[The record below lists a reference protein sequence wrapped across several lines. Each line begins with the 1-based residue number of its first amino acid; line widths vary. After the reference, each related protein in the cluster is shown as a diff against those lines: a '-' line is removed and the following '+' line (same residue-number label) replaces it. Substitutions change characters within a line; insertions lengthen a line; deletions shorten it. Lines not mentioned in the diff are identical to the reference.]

1 MLARKICTYKS
12 PNNGLSYGIRA
23 IFASKTALSC
33 FASSLHPLGLSRP
46 LQALAAYRKAGA
58 KYLNTPQSVALR
70 PSKAVL
76 TRLAAFFECFAL
88 LRLLSSWSLW
98 FVSYRFPELSPW
110 VHSSSS
116 RFLCLGFRGIKPLH
130 VTRQSRHF
138 VCVTRQSFHFLFHVP
153 ITTKLC
159 SQSADAL
166 SHHSFK
172 PLLNCHYPNTAKN
185 SVKRELF

>member
-1 MLARKICTYKS
+1 MLAQEICTYKS

-46 LQALAAYRKAGA
+46 IQALAAYRNAGA
-58 KYLNTPQSVALR
+58 EYLNTPQSVALR

-98 FVSYRFPELSPW
+98 FVSYRFTELSPW

-116 RFLCLGFRGIKPLH
+116 RVLCLGFRGIKPFTSPASHGTSFVSRGSRFTFYSTTRSQPSRAVRALTRS
-130 VTRQSRHF
+130 VT
-138 VCVTRQSFHFLFHVP
+138 TPL
-153 ITTKLC
+153 TLC
-159 SQSADAL
+159 
-166 SHHSFK
+166 
-172 PLLNCHYPNTAKN
+172 
-185 SVKRELF
+185 